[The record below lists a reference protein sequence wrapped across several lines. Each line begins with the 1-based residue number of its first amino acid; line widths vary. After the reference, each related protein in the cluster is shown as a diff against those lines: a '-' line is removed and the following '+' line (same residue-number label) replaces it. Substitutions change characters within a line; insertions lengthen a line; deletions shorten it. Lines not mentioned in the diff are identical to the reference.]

1 MLRPIDSCGKCPS
14 DVSAACYFYV
24 RVDRVVIRSLLVVQ
38 IRALGTPFALLQA
51 VALAGLLSSRDSAT
65 PAKVETTITNAI
77 SPELYAPR

>member
-14 DVSAACYFYV
+14 DVSAACNLYV
-24 RVDRVVIRSLLVVQ
+24 RVDRVVIRSLLVAQ

-65 PAKVETTITNAI
+65 PAKVETTIT
-77 SPELYAPR
+77 STTPP